1 MGRLSGEH
9 LHASGCA
16 WRAPSARASATIT
29 DLRDRVGDLREDRDA
44 WREQGQRK
52 RLTWRGLFGGGKAE

>member
-1 MGRLSGEH
+1 MNNPAELT
-9 LHASGCA
+9 A
-16 WRAPSARASATIT
+16 ARTTIA

-44 WREQGQRK
+44 WRSAAMQK